1 MLEFNSNS
9 KIYSNQQLLLTDI
22 TRGSQALAIGLDGI
36 IWERCKADGG
46 CANAMPIPK
55 FGIALSWGLSVPKNP
70 PHPDAAKVFIN
81 WFLSKDGQAEFVRDW
96 PKYNDAGAV
105 SMRKDVAPSPGAADR
120 LPDFANPDQYAFIAS
135 EKGAK
140 EVANGAP
147 GSSKRSDRAPD
158 RRSLLRLPLRL
169 EFVAEGLTPTWR
181 CRRDFSVSRGRT
193 PRCVAGSAPRARPR
207 RSRSHTSLRATGGA
221 S

>member
-1 MLEFNSNS
+1 
-9 KIYSNQQLLLTDI
+9 
-22 TRGSQALAIGLDGI
+22 
-36 IWERCKADGG
+36 
-46 CANAMPIPK
+46 MPIPK

-140 EVANGAP
+140 EVATALQVF
-147 GSSKRSDRAPD
+147 R
-158 RRSLLRLPLRL
+158 
-169 EFVAEGLTPTWR
+169 E
-181 CRRDFSVSRGRT
+181 
-193 PRCVAGSAPRARPR
+193 
-207 RSRSHTSLRATGGA
+207 ATGH
-221 S
+221 